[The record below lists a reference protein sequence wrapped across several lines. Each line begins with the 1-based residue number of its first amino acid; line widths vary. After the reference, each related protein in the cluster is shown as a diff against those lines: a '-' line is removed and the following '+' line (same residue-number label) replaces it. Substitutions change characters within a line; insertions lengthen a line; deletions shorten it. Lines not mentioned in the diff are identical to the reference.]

1 MGAGRKRTP
10 GEARQHTQKGAD
22 MTSTA
27 RRSFDYIVVGAG
39 SAGCVLANRLSADP
53 AVSVCLVEAG
63 PSDRTPLPAAYIRTP
78 AGIIRLIANP
88 KWNWMH
94 RFATQPGT
102 ANQPIACP
110 RGKVWG
116 GSSAINGM
124 IYIRGDRHDYDR
136 WASLGNRGWSYDELL
151 PYFRRSE
158 HFEPGES
165 PWHGRGGE
173 LNVAAQ
179 RSPGPINQVFFQAA
193 EEMGWPYNADFN
205 GERQE
210 GIGPFHVTQVNGER
224 CSAARAFL
232 HPALARPNLTVLS
245 SALTLRVLL
254 EGTRAT
260 GVEISQAG
268 EVVQL
273 QARREVILSAGS
285 INSPQLLLL
294 SGIGPAAELARHGIV
309 QRHELPGVGENL
321 QDHQDIVLM
330 YRTEAKLGYGLG
342 FSPKGWLPL
351 LRSPWQY
358 LFGRRGALTS
368 NTVESGGF
376 LRLDP
381 QAETPELGLIVA
393 PALKNQPQRLVP
405 FGHGVS
411 LHVAVMHPQSRGRV
425 RLNSPDPHDR
435 PLIEANFL
443 SHPADLNTL
452 VRGFQLVRKLA
463 ASRSFARHLKGELVP
478 GPQVSS
484 RGQIEAWIRAN
495 LGTVFHPVGTCKM
508 GHDQLAVVDDQLRVH
523 GLQGLRVADASIMP
537 TLITGNTNAPA
548 IMIGEKAADLI
559 LGKPAPHAPPARQ
572 PAVQALAGA

>member
-1 MGAGRKRTP
+1 M
-10 GEARQHTQKGAD
+10 
-22 MTSTA
+22 
-27 RRSFDYIVVGAG
+27 
-39 SAGCVLANRLSADP
+39 
-53 AVSVCLVEAG
+53 
-63 PSDRTPLPAAYIRTP
+63 
-78 AGIIRLIANP
+78 
-88 KWNWMH
+88 
-94 RFATQPGT
+94 
-102 ANQPIACP
+102 
-110 RGKVWG
+110 
-116 GSSAINGM
+116 
-124 IYIRGDRHDYDR
+124 
-136 WASLGNRGWSYDELL
+136 
-151 PYFRRSE
+151 
-158 HFEPGES
+158 
-165 PWHGRGGE
+165 
-173 LNVAAQ
+173 
-179 RSPGPINQVFFQAA
+179 
-193 EEMGWPYNADFN
+193 
-205 GERQE
+205 
-210 GIGPFHVTQVNGER
+210 
-224 CSAARAFL
+224 
-232 HPALARPNLTVLS
+232 
-245 SALTLRVLL
+245 LL

-443 SHPADLNTL
+443 SHPADLDTL
-452 VRGFQLVRKLA
+452 VQGFQLVRKLA

-478 GPQVSS
+478 ARRFPAAARSRPGSAPTWAPCSIRWAPARWATTSS
-484 RGQIEAWIRAN
+484 RWSTTSCACTA
-495 LGTVFHPVGTCKM
+495 CKACGWPM
-508 GHDQLAVVDDQLRVH
+508 R
-523 GLQGLRVADASIMP
+523 RSC
-537 TLITGNTNAPA
+537 
-548 IMIGEKAADLI
+548 
-559 LGKPAPHAPPARQ
+559 RR
-572 PAVQALAGA
+572 

>member
-1 MGAGRKRTP
+1 M
-10 GEARQHTQKGAD
+10 
-22 MTSTA
+22 
-27 RRSFDYIVVGAG
+27 
-39 SAGCVLANRLSADP
+39 
-53 AVSVCLVEAG
+53 
-63 PSDRTPLPAAYIRTP
+63 
-78 AGIIRLIANP
+78 
-88 KWNWMH
+88 
-94 RFATQPGT
+94 
-102 ANQPIACP
+102 
-110 RGKVWG
+110 
-116 GSSAINGM
+116 
-124 IYIRGDRHDYDR
+124 
-136 WASLGNRGWSYDELL
+136 
-151 PYFRRSE
+151 
-158 HFEPGES
+158 
-165 PWHGRGGE
+165 
-173 LNVAAQ
+173 
-179 RSPGPINQVFFQAA
+179 
-193 EEMGWPYNADFN
+193 
-205 GERQE
+205 
-210 GIGPFHVTQVNGER
+210 
-224 CSAARAFL
+224 
-232 HPALARPNLTVLS
+232 LS

-443 SHPADLNTL
+443 SHPADLDTL

-463 ASRSFARHLKGELVP
+463 ASRSFARHLKASWYRARRFPAAARSRP
-478 GPQVSS
+478 GSAPTWAPCSIRWAPARWATTSS
-484 RGQIEAWIRAN
+484 RWSTTSCACTA
-495 LGTVFHPVGTCKM
+495 CKACGWPM
-508 GHDQLAVVDDQLRVH
+508 R
-523 GLQGLRVADASIMP
+523 RSC
-537 TLITGNTNAPA
+537 
-548 IMIGEKAADLI
+548 
-559 LGKPAPHAPPARQ
+559 RR
-572 PAVQALAGA
+572 

>member
-1 MGAGRKRTP
+1 
-10 GEARQHTQKGAD
+10 
-22 MTSTA
+22 
-27 RRSFDYIVVGAG
+27 
-39 SAGCVLANRLSADP
+39 
-53 AVSVCLVEAG
+53 
-63 PSDRTPLPAAYIRTP
+63 
-78 AGIIRLIANP
+78 
-88 KWNWMH
+88 
-94 RFATQPGT
+94 
-102 ANQPIACP
+102 
-110 RGKVWG
+110 
-116 GSSAINGM
+116 
-124 IYIRGDRHDYDR
+124 
-136 WASLGNRGWSYDELL
+136 
-151 PYFRRSE
+151 
-158 HFEPGES
+158 
-165 PWHGRGGE
+165 
-173 LNVAAQ
+173 
-179 RSPGPINQVFFQAA
+179 
-193 EEMGWPYNADFN
+193 
-205 GERQE
+205 
-210 GIGPFHVTQVNGER
+210 
-224 CSAARAFL
+224 
-232 HPALARPNLTVLS
+232 
-245 SALTLRVLL
+245 
-254 EGTRAT
+254 
-260 GVEISQAG
+260 
-268 EVVQL
+268 
-273 QARREVILSAGS
+273 
-285 INSPQLLLL
+285 
-294 SGIGPAAELARHGIV
+294 
-309 QRHELPGVGENL
+309 ENL

-443 SHPADLNTL
+443 SHPADLDTL

-559 LGKPAPHAPPARQ
+559 LGKPAPHAPTEQRRDAPELVEA
-572 PAVQALAGA
+572 

>member
-1 MGAGRKRTP
+1 
-10 GEARQHTQKGAD
+10 
-22 MTSTA
+22 
-27 RRSFDYIVVGAG
+27 
-39 SAGCVLANRLSADP
+39 
-53 AVSVCLVEAG
+53 
-63 PSDRTPLPAAYIRTP
+63 
-78 AGIIRLIANP
+78 
-88 KWNWMH
+88 
-94 RFATQPGT
+94 
-102 ANQPIACP
+102 
-110 RGKVWG
+110 
-116 GSSAINGM
+116 M

-179 RSPGPINQVFFQAA
+179 RSRARSTRCSSRPPRKWLAVQRRLQRRAPG
-193 EEMGWPYNADFN
+193 
-205 GERQE
+205 RHC
-210 GIGPFHVTQVNGER
+210 PFHVTQVNGER

-260 GVEISQAG
+260 GGDQPG
-268 EVVQL
+268 WRGRKL

-342 FSPKGWLPL
+342 FAEGLAAAAALALAVPVRPA
-351 LRSPWQY
+351 
-358 LFGRRGALTS
+358 RGADLEHRR
-368 NTVESGGF
+368 VRWL

-393 PALKNQPQRLVP
+393 PR
-405 FGHGVS
+405 
-411 LHVAVMHPQSRGRV
+411 
-425 RLNSPDPHDR
+425 
-435 PLIEANFL
+435 
-443 SHPADLNTL
+443 
-452 VRGFQLVRKLA
+452 
-463 ASRSFARHLKGELVP
+463 
-478 GPQVSS
+478 
-484 RGQIEAWIRAN
+484 
-495 LGTVFHPVGTCKM
+495 
-508 GHDQLAVVDDQLRVH
+508 
-523 GLQGLRVADASIMP
+523 
-537 TLITGNTNAPA
+537 
-548 IMIGEKAADLI
+548 
-559 LGKPAPHAPPARQ
+559 
-572 PAVQALAGA
+572 

>member
-94 RFATQPGT
+94 RFAAQPGT

-116 GSSAINGM
+116 GSS
-124 IYIRGDRHDYDR
+124 
-136 WASLGNRGWSYDELL
+136 
-151 PYFRRSE
+151 
-158 HFEPGES
+158 
-165 PWHGRGGE
+165 
-173 LNVAAQ
+173 
-179 RSPGPINQVFFQAA
+179 
-193 EEMGWPYNADFN
+193 
-205 GERQE
+205 
-210 GIGPFHVTQVNGER
+210 
-224 CSAARAFL
+224 
-232 HPALARPNLTVLS
+232 
-245 SALTLRVLL
+245 
-254 EGTRAT
+254 AT

-443 SHPADLNTL
+443 SHPADLDTL

-559 LGKPAPHAPPARQ
+559 LGKPAPHAPTEQRRDAPELVEA
-572 PAVQALAGA
+572 

>member
-1 MGAGRKRTP
+1 
-10 GEARQHTQKGAD
+10 

-94 RFATQPGT
+94 RFAAQPGT

-342 FSPKGWLPL
+342 FAEGLAAAAALALAVPVRPARGADLEHRRVRWLPPP
-351 LRSPWQY
+351 RPA
-358 LFGRRGALTS
+358 GRDPGAGS
-368 NTVESGGF
+368 D
-376 LRLDP
+376 RR
-381 QAETPELGLIVA
+381 

-443 SHPADLNTL
+443 SHPADLDTL
-452 VRGFQLVRKLA
+452 VQGFQLVRKLA

-559 LGKPAPHAPPARQ
+559 SASRRPMRRRNSGGMRRSW
-572 PAVQALAGA
+572 